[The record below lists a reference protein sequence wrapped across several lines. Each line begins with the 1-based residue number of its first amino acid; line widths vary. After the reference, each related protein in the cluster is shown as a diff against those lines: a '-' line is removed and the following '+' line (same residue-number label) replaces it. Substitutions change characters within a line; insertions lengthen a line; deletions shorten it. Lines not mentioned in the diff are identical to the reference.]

1 MITHWLS
8 YWAKQTPKKYFINNL
23 TYQEVYQGSQ
33 KQAEQWKDELES
45 SSRIALISENSTAML
60 LAIFALLYL
69 DKEILLLNPS
79 LTESELKTQVDD
91 LDIKQIVLSAQKFE
105 RFSKDTHFSC
115 LKPPHSLSHF
125 PALPTAEIQ
134 APLEPEKIAFIMN
147 TSATT
152 GHFKSVPI
160 RQKMIDSHVKASAKT
175 LGVQADD
182 NWLLVTPLFHVSG
195 LSVIMRSL
203 FNGTR
208 VTLLEKFDEAEVLR
222 LVSTDNITMI
232 SLVPTMLKRLIHA
245 LEVHHLRVI
254 LLGGEFIPQA
264 LIHEA
269 IQKKLPI
276 YKTYGMTETFSQS
289 VTFSLLEHLDK
300 QEAVGQVLPS
310 VHIQIK
316 NQDSNGIGD
325 IWLHSPMLMSAYL
338 NQEALE
344 NGFETG
350 DIGYLDK
357 DNFLYIL
364 NRRKDIIISGGE
376 NIYPKEIE
384 NLVYA
389 IPGIDEC
396 ALIPRANATWG
407 QVPVL
412 YYSSKDPVIT
422 DKKILEHLDG
432 KVAKYKLPKAVIFRS
447 ELPKNASG
455 KIVRKDLQ

>member
-8 YWAKQTPKKYFINNL
+8 YWAKQTPEKYFINNL
-23 TYQEVYQGSQ
+23 TYQEVYQRSQ

-79 LTESELKTQVDD
+79 LTESELTTQVAD
-91 LDIKQIVLSAQKFE
+91 LDIKQLVLSAQQFE
-105 RFSKDTHFSC
+105 RFSNETNFSC
-115 LKPPHSLSHF
+115 LKFPHSLSHF
-125 PALPTAEIQ
+125 VTLPTAEIQ
-134 APLEPEKIAFIMN
+134 APLEPERIAFIMN

-160 RQKMIDSHVKASAKT
+160 RQKMIDAHVKASAKT

-222 LVSTDNITMI
+222 LVSADKITMI

-300 QEAVGQVLPS
+300 QEAVGQALPG

-338 NQEALE
+338 NQETLE

-396 ALIPRANATWG
+396 ALIPRPDATWG
-407 QVPVL
+407 QIPVL
-412 YYSSKDPVIT
+412 YYSAKDPVIT
-422 DKKILEHLDG
+422 DKKILDHLNG
-432 KVAKYKLPKAVIFRS
+432 KIAKYKLPKAVIFRS